1 MKSAA
6 RQTGVSLIEV
16 LVSLLIMGIGLLGAA
31 ALQLNALKFT
41 DSSAVTSQAS
51 FIAYDMMDRIR
62 ANPDANYVLANLSAA
77 PTGTAADTRTQDL
90 IDFAANIRAIAPN
103 GVGDGSSIAVDGRT
117 VTITVRWSDSRAA
130 NASSVSNTQTA
141 GDGLQTYTLVS
152 RVAIDKGI
160 K

>member
-1 MKSAA
+1 MNM
-6 RQTGVSLIEV
+6 RIGQTGVSLIEV

-41 DSSAVTSQAS
+41 DSSALTSQAS

-62 ANPDANYVLANLSAA
+62 ANPDGNYALANLDAA
-77 PTGTAADTRTQDL
+77 PTSNINDTRAQDL
-90 IDFAANIRAIAPN
+90 ADFAANAKAIG
-103 GVGDGSSIAVDGRT
+103 GVSAGSSIAVNNPV
-117 VTITVRWSDSRAA
+117 VTITLQWSDARAA
-130 NASSVSNTQTA
+130 NAASVSGVQSN
-141 GDGLQTYTLVS
+141 GDGLQTFTLTS

>member
-1 MKSAA
+1 MNM
-6 RQTGVSLIEV
+6 RIGQTGVSLIEV

-41 DSSAVTSQAS
+41 DSSALTSQAS

-62 ANPDANYVLANLSAA
+62 ANPDGNYALANIDAA
-77 PTGTAADTRTQDL
+77 PSGNTNDTRAQDL
-90 IDFAANIRAIAPN
+90 ADFAANAKAIG
-103 GVGDGSSIAVDGRT
+103 GVSAGSSIAVNNRV
-117 VTITVRWSDSRAA
+117 VTITLQWSDARATSA
-130 NASSVSNTQTA
+130 ASVSGVQSN
-141 GDGLQTYTLVS
+141 GDGLQTFTLTS

>member
-1 MKSAA
+1 MNM
-6 RQTGVSLIEV
+6 RIGQTGVSLIEV

-41 DSSAVTSQAS
+41 DSSALTSQAS

-62 ANPDANYVLANLSAA
+62 ANPDGNYALANLDAA
-77 PTGTAADTRTQDL
+77 PTSNINDTRAQDL
-90 IDFAANIRAIAPN
+90 ADFAANAKAIG
-103 GVGDGSSIAVDGRT
+103 GVSAGSSIAVNNRV
-117 VTITVRWSDSRAA
+117 VTITLQWSDARAA
-130 NASSVSNTQTA
+130 NAASVSGAQSN
-141 GDGLQTYTLVS
+141 GDGLQTFTLTS